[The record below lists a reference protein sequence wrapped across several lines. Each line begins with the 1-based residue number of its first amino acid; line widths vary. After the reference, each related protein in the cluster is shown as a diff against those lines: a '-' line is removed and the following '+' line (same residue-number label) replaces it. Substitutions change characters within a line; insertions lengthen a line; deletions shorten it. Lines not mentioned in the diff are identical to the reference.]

1 MKKIEAIIRKTCLE
15 EVKRRFI
22 KRTSYKTQDYGN
34 STFSSQGKRQFAFF
48 GASVT
53 EIFGWLGWLIG

>member
-1 MKKIEAIIRKTCLE
+1 M
-15 EVKRRFI
+15 

-34 STFSSQGKRQFAFF
+34 STFGSQGKRQFAFF